1 MSSMSRV
8 LALDT
13 ATDACTLALCG
24 EGDLRARHERLAR
37 AHNRHIL
44 GMLTDILAERPLASA
59 VDVIACGVG
68 PGSFT
73 GLRVAVSVAQGLA
86 WAREIPI
93 HGFCSLSAQVYSAA
107 ALGLLSEGQW
117 VLSTI
122 DAQIGQL
129 YGIWGQ
135 WREDHFHTEDAAFI
149 CPPEALTL
157 RADLSSVT
165 IIGSGLAHTERFPQ
179 QLQHLSTVYPDI
191 TPDAAVMAKRLST
204 GSLALALQPAHAL
217 SPQYVQQNIGWK
229 KLSEQRR
236 HD

>member
-1 MSSMSRV
+1 MSRV

-44 GMLTDILAERPLASA
+44 GMLNDILAERSLASA
-59 VDVIACGVG
+59 ADVIACGVG

-86 WAREIPI
+86 WARDIPV

-107 ALGLLSEGQW
+107 ALGLLLEGQW

-135 WREDHFHTEDAAFI
+135 WREDHFHAEKPAFI
-149 CPPEALTL
+149 CPPESLTL
-157 RADLSSVT
+157 PSELASVAV
-165 IIGSGLAHTERFPQ
+165 IGSGLAQADRFPE
-179 QLQHLSTVYPDI
+179 QLQKLSTGFADI
-191 TPDAAVMAKRLST
+191 TPDAAVMAQRLSS
-204 GSLALALQPAHAL
+204 GSLALVLQPAHAL
-217 SPQYVQQNIGWK
+217 SPQYVQQTIGWK

>member
-1 MSSMSRV
+1 MSRV

-44 GMLTDILAERPLASA
+44 GMLTDILAERSLASA

-86 WAREIPI
+86 WARDIPV

-107 ALGLLSEGQW
+107 ALGLLLEGQW

-135 WREDHFHTEDAAFI
+135 WRGGHFHAEKPPFI
-149 CPPEALTL
+149 CPPESLTL
-157 RADLSSVT
+157 PSELASVAV
-165 IIGSGLAHTERFPQ
+165 IGSGLAQADRFPEQLQ
-179 QLQHLSTVYPDI
+179 QLSTGFADI
-191 TPDAAVMAKRLST
+191 TPDAAVMAQRLSS
-204 GSLALALQPAHAL
+204 GSLALVLQPAHAL
-217 SPQYVQQNIGWK
+217 SPQYVQQTIGWK

>member
-1 MSSMSRV
+1 MPSTPRI

-13 ATDACTLALCG
+13 ATQACSLALSAN
-24 EGDLRARHERLAR
+24 GDLRRRHEMLAR

-44 GMLTDILAERPLASA
+44 HMLSDVLQEETLADS

-86 WAREIPI
+86 WSQQLPVHA
-93 HGFCSLSAQVYSAA
+93 FCSLRAQVYAA
-107 ALGLLSEGQW
+107 AEQNLLAEGNV

-129 YGIWGQ
+129 YGLWGV
-135 WREDHFHTEDAAFI
+135 WGGNEIVVNAPPFI
-149 CPPEALTL
+149 CVPEKIPVPDGGETPVIL
-157 RADLSSVT
+157 
-165 IIGSGLAHTERFPQ
+165 GSGVEYREQFSSPRLLNAAMHG
-179 QLQHLSTVYPDI
+179 DI
-191 TPDAAVMAKRLST
+191 TPDAAVMATRLASGIT
-204 GSLALALQPAHAL
+204 ALDLQPAHRL
-217 SPQYVQQNIGWK
+217 TPQYVQRDIGWK
-229 KLSEQRR
+229 KLSEQGG

>member
-24 EGDLRARHERLAR
+24 EGDVRARHEQLAR

-44 GMLTDILAERPLASA
+44 GMLADILADRSLASA

-86 WAREIPI
+86 WARDIPV
-93 HGFCSLSAQVYSAA
+93 HGFCSLSAQVYNAA
-107 ALGLLSEGQW
+107 ALGLISEGQW

-135 WREDHFHTEDAAFI
+135 WREDHFHAEEAAFI
-149 CPPEALTL
+149 CPPESLTL
-157 RADLSSVT
+157 PSEPASVA
-165 IIGSGLAHTERFPQ
+165 IIGSGLAHAERFPQ
-179 QLQHLSTVYPDI
+179 KLQHLSTVYPNI
-191 TPDAAVMAKRLST
+191 TPDAAVMAQRSST

-217 SPQYVQQNIGWK
+217 SPQYVQQYIGWK
-229 KLSEQRR
+229 KVSEQGR

>member
-1 MSSMSRV
+1 MSRV

-44 GMLTDILAERPLASA
+44 GMLTDILAERSLASA

-86 WAREIPI
+86 WARDIPV

-107 ALGLLSEGQW
+107 ALGLLLEGQW

-122 DAQIGQL
+122 DAHVGQL

-135 WREDHFHTEDAAFI
+135 WREDHFHAEKPAFI
-149 CPPEALTL
+149 CPPESLTL
-157 RADLSSVT
+157 PSELASVAV
-165 IIGSGLAHTERFPQ
+165 IGSGLAQADRFPEQLQ
-179 QLQHLSTVYPDI
+179 QLSTGFADI
-191 TPDAAVMAKRLST
+191 TPDAAVMAQRLSS
-204 GSLALALQPAHAL
+204 GSLALVLQPAHAL
-217 SPQYVQQNIGWK
+217 SPQYVQQTIGWK

>member
-1 MSSMSRV
+1 MPSTPRV

-13 ATDACTLALCG
+13 ATQACSLALSASG
-24 EGDLRARHERLAR
+24 ELRRRHEMLAR

-44 GMLTDILAERPLASA
+44 HMLSDILQGEALADS

-86 WAREIPI
+86 WSQRLPVN
-93 HGFCSLSAQVYSAA
+93 GFCSLRAQVYAA
-107 ALGLLSEGQW
+107 AEQNLLAKGDA

-129 YGIWGQ
+129 YGLWGV
-135 WREDHFHTEDAAFI
+135 WSGSEIVVNGPPFI
-149 CPPEALTL
+149 CSPEQIPEPEGGKKPVIL
-157 RADLSSVT
+157 
-165 IIGSGLAHTERFPQ
+165 GSGVGYRQ
-179 QLQHLSTVYPDI
+179 QFSSARLKNAAVYGGV
-191 TPDAAVMAKRLST
+191 TPDAAVMATRLAS
-204 GSLALALQPAHAL
+204 GAAALDLQPAHRL
-217 SPQYVQQNIGWK
+217 TPQYVQRDIGWK
-229 KLSEQRR
+229 KLSEQGR